1 MTKPQ
6 QELVRYWS
14 ELASALKDGTPVL
27 KALEAA
33 EAGLTQAKLRRAAK
47 AAAAAVSDGATLS
60 AAMAGHRSVFSPHV
74 CALVRAGEAGGVL
87 DVIAERIAK
96 AHEDGTLGPDA
107 HGPEGEHARYWRT
120 FGLLLSSGVPILLVL
135 DLVADTVGWIE
146 LANATRAIRRAVAD
160 GQDVSKAMREFPGV
174 FPEPICL
181 AVETGECEGE
191 LDRQAGRI
199 AEALEADDLLSLVTE
214 DSYRQAGEARER
226 PGSEA
231 VYQMLR
237 DAIDRGASD
246 IHLDPIEDRGGKIR
260 LRIDG
265 ALQEIARP
273 PREEFG
279 RIVNRIKLMSALDVA
294 ERRVPQDGRI
304 MLAFNGKR
312 CDVRVSVVPVHFGER
327 LVLRILPR
335 GAVDVD
341 LEQVGLSGKELET
354 VRRLCHLPNGIIIS
368 NGPAGCG
375 KTTLLYSMLQEI
387 DREKCCVITIEDPVE
402 YSFEGLGQIQV
413 DARRGL
419 TYARALRHV
428 LRQDPDVI
436 MVGEV
441 RDLQTLEACVQC
453 ALTGHLVLTTL
464 HTNSGPEAIRRIL
477 DVGLEPYRLNA
488 SLAAVVSQR
497 LVRMLCPD
505 CKKRVDPPLHSVPP
519 EAGEFISGLAG
530 KGFYG
535 PVGCGACG
543 AGYRGRTAIHEIL
556 VMDDSLRRA
565 VADGADLAKLR
576 EAARESGMKTMLAD
590 GLEKASRGI
599 TSVEEVVRVV
609 PSG

>member
-1 MTKPQ
+1 MTKSQ
-6 QELVRYWS
+6 QELMRYWS
-14 ELASALKDGTPVL
+14 ELASALKKGTPVL
-27 KALEAA
+27 NALKAA
-33 EAGLTQAKLRRAAK
+33 EAALTQAKPRRATK
-47 AAAAAVSDGATLS
+47 AVVEAVSDGATLS
-60 AAMAGHRSVFSPHV
+60 AAMAKHGSVFSAHV

-96 AHEDGTLGPDA
+96 AHEERTLGPDA
-107 HGPEGEHARYWRT
+107 QGPEGEHARYWRT
-120 FGLLLSSGVPILLVL
+120 FGLLLSSGVPMLLAL

-160 GQDVSKAMREFPGV
+160 GQDVSAAMHEFPEV
-174 FPEPICL
+174 FPEPIWA
-181 AVETGECEGE
+181 AVATGESEGE
-191 LDRQAGRI
+191 LDRQACRI
-199 AEALEADDLLSLVTE
+199 AEALESDDLLSLVTE
-214 DSYRQAGEARER
+214 AGVEAGER

-231 VYQMLR
+231 VNQLLL
-237 DAIDRGASD
+237 DAISRRASD
-246 IHLDPIEDRGGKIR
+246 IHLEATERGGKIR

-265 ALQEIARP
+265 ALQEVARP
-273 PREEFG
+273 AREEFS
-279 RIVNRIKLMSALDVA
+279 RIVNRIKLMGALDVS
-294 ERRVPQDGRI
+294 ERRLPQGGRI
-304 MLAFNGKR
+304 MVAFDGKH
-312 CDVRVSVVPVHFGER
+312 CDLRVSAVPVHFGER

-335 GAVDVD
+335 DAVDVD
-341 LEQVGLSGKELET
+341 LEHVGLSGQDLET
-354 VRRLCHLPNGIIIS
+354 VKRLCHLPNGIIIL

-375 KTTLLYSMLQEI
+375 KTTLLYSMLQEV

-402 YSFEGLGQIQV
+402 YSFEGFGQIQL

-441 RDLQTLEACVQC
+441 RDLQTLQACVQC

-488 SLAAVVSQR
+488 SLAAVISQR

-505 CKKRVDPPLHSVPP
+505 CKKQVDPPLHSLPP
-519 EAGEFISGLAG
+519 EAGEFIRSLG
-530 KGFYG
+530 KETFYG
-535 PVGCGACG
+535 PAGCGACG

-556 VMDDSLRRA
+556 VMDDRVRRA
-565 VADGADLAKLR
+565 VADGADFAALR

-590 GLEKASRGI
+590 GLEKAARGI
-599 TSVEEVVRVV
+599 TSVEEVVRVL